1 MQIRLDKYLADAGLG
16 TRSTVRKIIKQ
27 GLVSV
32 NGQFVRTSDHKVD
45 ITSSSGV
52 RVEVSGKEVVYEPVS
67 YYILYKPAGILSAS
81 RDGRERTVVDLV
93 PEPKRRDLFPVGRL
107 DRDTVGLLLITND
120 GKLSNRLLA
129 PGKHVEKIYRAVVA
143 GRLPE
148 DAEQRFQE
156 GIDIGDETLT
166 APAGLRILGSMTKD
180 RFDCCIS
187 DHGITAGSSDD
198 FPEEVSEEDTL
209 TEVEV
214 TLTEGRYHQ
223 IKRMFEAMDCCV
235 IFLKRLSMGGLL
247 LPKDMRPGEVRKTGY
262 DALVREL
269 GILP

>member
-1 MQIRLDKYLADAGLG
+1 MRLDRFLAETGNGSRTEVKKLISAG
-16 TRSTVRKIIKQ
+16 S
-27 GLVSV
+27 VSV
-32 NGQFVRTSDHKVD
+32 NGIVCRDPSAKIREDADEIRIGAARVRYAKYEYYMLNKPQ
-45 ITSSSGV
+45 GV
-52 RVEVSGKEVVYEPVS
+52 
-67 YYILYKPAGILSAS
+67 ISAV
-81 RDGRERTVVDLV
+81 RDGGRYAETCVTDLIREKIR
-93 PEPKRRDLFPVGRL
+93 KDLFPVGRL
-107 DRDTVGLLLITND
+107 DRDTEGLLLITND

-187 DHGITAGSSDD
+187 EHGITAGSSDD